1 MYRMYFRDAA
11 GICGRIDFDAGD
23 DRIAMSS
30 AERFADA
37 CSDKC
42 SGFELWQDTRQLC
55 DRRALR
61 PLPPVNVAELIEKRQ
76 ANVVE
81 TEEAIKNSAFTIASS
96 RTLLK
101 RLEGFRSTQQPT
113 DSDRVA

>member
-11 GICGRIDFDAGD
+11 GICARIDFDAD
-23 DRIAMSS
+23 NDRIAMSS
-30 AERFADA
+30 AELLADA

-42 SGFELWQDTRQLC
+42 SGFELWLGTRELC

-61 PLPPVNVAELIEKRQ
+61 PLPPVSLAELMEKRQ

-81 TEEAIKNSAFTIASS
+81 TEEAIKNSVFTIASS
-96 RTLLK
+96 QMLLK
-101 RLEGFRSTQQPT
+101 QLERFRSTQQPT
-113 DSDRVA
+113 GSDRVA